1 MIPSRRPHRKAVNTP
16 HRDTTEDGVQHRH
29 TAVTEHPSTRP
40 HGPATPSEWVR
51 RFAGLIPTDGEVLDV
66 ACGTGRHSRLLLQRG
81 LRVVCVDR
89 ETSGVADLAGRDD
102 VRIVAAD
109 LEASGPL
116 RVPGGPYAAVVVTNY
131 LHRPILPELVGAVAP
146 GGLLIYETFAAGN
159 ERYGRPRSPAHL
171 LEAGELLDAVRGRLR
186 VLAYEDVT
194 VEEPHRAAIQRICAR
209 RERGD

>member
-1 MIPSRRPHRKAVNTP
+1 MT
-16 HRDTTEDGVQHRH
+16 GC
-29 TAVTEHPSTRP
+29 PSTLP
-40 HGPATPSEWVR
+40 HGPAAPSEWVR
-51 RFAGLIPTDGEVLDV
+51 RFAGLIPTDAEVLDV
-66 ACGTGRHSRLLLQRG
+66 ACGSGRHSRLLLQRG
-81 LRVVCVDR
+81 LRVACVDR
-89 ETSGVADLAGRDD
+89 DTSGVADLAGRDD

-109 LEASGPL
+109 LETSGPL

-171 LEAGELLDAVRGRLR
+171 LEPGELLDAVRGRLR
-186 VLAYEDVT
+186 VLAYEDIT
-194 VEEPHRAAIQRICAR
+194 VEAPRQAAIQRICAR

>member
-1 MIPSRRPHRKAVNTP
+1 M
-16 HRDTTEDGVQHRH
+16 
-29 TAVTEHPSTRP
+29 
-40 HGPATPSEWVR
+40 
-51 RFAGLIPTDGEVLDV
+51 LDV
-66 ACGTGRHSRLLLQRG
+66 ACGSGRHTRVLLERG
-81 LRVVCVDR
+81 LRVACVDR
-89 ETSGVADLAGRDD
+89 DTSGVADLAGRDD

-109 LEASGPL
+109 LEASGRL

-171 LEAGELLDAVRGRLR
+171 LEPGELLDAVRGRLR

-194 VEEPHRAAIQRICAR
+194 VEAPRRAAIQRICAR
-209 RERGD
+209 REGGD